1 MAKAKTEMA
10 SVGGLI
16 DEFYETCSDLRDE
29 LQEWKD
35 AIEEKFSGT
44 DKYQTLEESV
54 CNLEGFC
61 ENAPDYEIDGF
72 DASAQHEIVRGGTK
86 KKMSRRDRMGCALEA
101 ANIAVS
107 LIEADLE
114 KIESALEEAGS
125 QDVESETGTS
135 HDVDALEATKDAL
148 TELKDQLENDVSEAE
163 NVEFPGMFG

>member
-16 DEFYETCSDLRDE
+16 DEFYSTCSDLRDE

-35 AIEEKFSGT
+35 NIEEKFSGT
-44 DKYQTLEESV
+44 DKYNTLEESV
-54 CNLEGFC
+54 NNLEGFC
-61 ENAPDYEIDGF
+61 ENVPDYEIDGF
-72 DASAQHEIVRGGTK
+72 DASAQHETIRYPLK
-86 KKMSRRDRMGCALEA
+86 KKASRRDRMGQAMEA

-107 LIEADLE
+107 LIEAEIE
-114 KIESALEEAGS
+114 KIENALEEAND
-125 QDVESETGTS
+125 QDVESETGTD